1 MTHTTKSETV
11 LKAFRRYIDS
21 FNKCD
26 LAEIKRQL
34 NVDIEVQC
42 NGTIASQGRDTII
55 PYYES
60 DFKIG
65 KQVEVTRGHLIQ
77 DNSATVDVVV
87 TLVATTPGIEVV
99 QLDVVYI
106 YDVASMTQVRHII
119 DNVKTL
125 SSKSKQ

>member
-1 MTHTTKSETV
+1 MPHTTKSETV

-21 FNKCD
+21 FNNCD
-26 LAEIKRQL
+26 LTEIKRQL

-42 NGTIASQGRDTII
+42 NGAIASQGRDAII

-65 KQVEVTRGHLIQ
+65 KRVEVTRGPILQ
-77 DNSATVDVVV
+77 EKGTTVDVVV
-87 TLVATTPGIEVV
+87 TLVATTPGVNVV

-106 YDVASMTQVRHII
+106 YDIASMTQVRHII
-119 DNVKTL
+119 NNVKTL
-125 SSKSKQ
+125 SSESV